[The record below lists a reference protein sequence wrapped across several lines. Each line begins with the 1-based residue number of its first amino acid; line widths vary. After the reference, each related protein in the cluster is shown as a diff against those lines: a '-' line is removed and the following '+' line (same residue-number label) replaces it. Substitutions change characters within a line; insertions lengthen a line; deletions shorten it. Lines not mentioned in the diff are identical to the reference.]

1 MRPGIS
7 KRRCVR
13 LLVRWT
19 VSKLVSCPPTRFF
32 VIPKMGEIVKKDS
45 QFLQSFSS
53 NLSLSICLSIFHS
66 QFFFHYLPFTFFLL
80 QYFFSNPFT
89 IVFSQSFFQ
98 YFFHQNSFTIFLP
111 QSLFHN
117 LSLTISIVNL
127 HFKIS
132 AKGETHRCL
141 LAGLLL

>member
-1 MRPGIS
+1 MCPFVG
-7 KRRCVR
+7 
-13 LLVRWT
+13 LLDRQSVG
-19 VSKLVSCPPTRFF
+19 KLVSCSLTHFF
-32 VIPKMGEIVKKDS
+32 VFPKMGEIVKKDS
-45 QFLQSFSS
+45 KSLQSFFS

-66 QFFFHYLPFTFFLL
+66 QFCFHYLPFTFFLL

-89 IVFSQSFFQ
+89 IVFSPSFFQ

-117 LSLTISIVNL
+117 LSLTISIFNL